1 MSELEEA
8 LDRLERAVG
17 GLENVAARAGQTPN
31 PQSLSAERD
40 RLLAENRDLREE
52 ARRQADLRTE
62 AADAVKDALSDLRS
76 LMPRENNLG

>member
-17 GLENVAARAGQTPN
+17 GLEVVAARAGQRPDT
-31 PQSLSAERD
+31 QALSAERD

-76 LMPRENNLG
+76 LMPRENDHG